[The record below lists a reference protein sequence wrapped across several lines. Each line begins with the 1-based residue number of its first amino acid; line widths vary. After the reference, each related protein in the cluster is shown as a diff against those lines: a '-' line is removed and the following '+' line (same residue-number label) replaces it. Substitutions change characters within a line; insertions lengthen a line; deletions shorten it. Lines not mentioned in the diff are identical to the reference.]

1 MHFLSLSLHGT
12 DALRSL
18 DCLKCLHGGLRYL
31 DVSNTH
37 LMGLSG
43 LESLKLLRVLDISI
57 GCHCHGCAS
66 QPWDNGNHPLLSSP
80 LFEGVES
87 WVEKLLGHALA
98 REEPC
103 HIYHMNL
110 PLLDSPL
117 FTNSIFQEG
126 FDPTYI
132 DQTGIMD

>member
-1 MHFLSLSLHGT
+1 
-12 DALRSL
+12 
-18 DCLKCLHGGLRYL
+18 
-31 DVSNTH
+31 
-37 LMGLSG
+37 MGLSG

-87 WVEKLLGHALA
+87 WVEKLLDHALA

-110 PLLDSPL
+110 PLHDAPL
-117 FTNSIFQEG
+117 FTNIWTKVWHTHDRHFNQVASNWHKEAAWDLEPQYWRH
-126 FDPTYI
+126 P
-132 DQTGIMD
+132 